1 MTEENHRQQ
10 FSRYVLEISQAQ
22 RNHIADRVEQLAH
35 HESLSWQYF
44 FGCVTFSTGG
54 VLAAFKMWGP
64 RHIFKNSTYYARPLP
79 PAISMGVALYG
90 IMFTCRGMLMR
101 NRICIM
107 IEDYEYELKRV
118 KAHHCEEGVT
128 QLAWLEFVLDQ
139 VKQGSERRF
148 DFQKLRESPVI
159 R

>member
-1 MTEENHRQQ
+1 MTAESDRQR
-10 FSRYVLEISQAQ
+10 FSRYVLEISQVQ
-22 RNHIADRVEQLAH
+22 RNHVADRIEQLAH
-35 HESLSWQYF
+35 HERLSWQYF
-44 FGCVTFSTGG
+44 FGCIAFSTGG
-54 VLAAFKMWGP
+54 VLAAFKAWGP
-64 RHIFKNSTYYARPLP
+64 RHIFKNSMYYARPLP
-79 PAISMGVALYG
+79 PAISMGVVLYG
-90 IMFTCRGMLMR
+90 ITFTCRGMLMR

-139 VKQGSERRF
+139 LKQGSEQRF
-148 DFQKLRESPVI
+148 DFQKLRETPAI